1 MLGKLMK
8 YEWRGLRLPVSIMIG
23 ILGATTLLTCIIIFT
38 IDPKLDSVA
47 SGFSMISLVLSFMLY
62 YFGVIGC
69 SVGTMLIIAIRFY
82 KTTYTDQGY
91 LTHTLPV
98 DSKTL
103 LAAKTITSVLCHLIM
118 LASIVITILIIIG
131 VGIYHISNVSTYYD
145 AQYWHH
151 FFTEAFSDF
160 SEEFK
165 EEYGISFG
173 LFVVFYIL
181 FLIISSISG
190 IMSVLGCISLGQ
202 LYAKHR
208 ILGAIIAYF
217 GMMGIQQFISY
228 IAMMPTYSK
237 MLRAEALSETMPM
250 LEVISPTMIITLL
263 WSVTVAVVMH
273 LINLHM
279 MTKRLNLE

>member
-23 ILGATTLLTCIIIFT
+23 VLGATTLLTCIIILT
-38 IDPKLDSVA
+38 INPKLDDVA
-47 SGFSMISLVLSFMLY
+47 AGFSVFSLVLSIMLY
-62 YFGVIGC
+62 YFGIIGC

-98 DSKTL
+98 ESKTL
-103 LAAKTITSVLCHLIM
+103 LAAKTITSVLCYLLMLIGIF
-118 LASIVITILIIIG
+118 ATIIIILG
-131 VGIYHISNVSTYYD
+131 VAFFHIGNVSSYD
-145 AQYWHH
+145 AQYMQRM
-151 FFTEAFSDF
+151 AASAL
-160 SEEFK
+160 SEITASFK
-165 EEYGISFG
+165 EDYGISFAT
-173 LFVVFYIL
+173 FVVFYIL
-181 FLIISSISG
+181 FLIISCISG
-190 IMSVLGCISLGQ
+190 IMTVLGCISLGQ

-208 ILGAIIAYF
+208 IIGAIIAYF
-217 GMMGIQQFISY
+217 GVMSVQQFISY
-228 IAMMPTYSK
+228 LAMLPTYSK

-250 LEVISPTMIITLL
+250 LEVISPTMIITLI
-263 WSVTVAVVMH
+263 WAVAVSVIMH

>member
-8 YEWRGLRLPVSIMIG
+8 YEWRGLRFPIFIMMG
-23 ILGATTLLTCIIIFT
+23 ILGAATLLTCLIILT
-38 IDPKLDSVA
+38 IDPKLDNVA
-47 SGFSMISLVLSFMLY
+47 SGFSFLSLMLSIMLY

-69 SVGTMLIIAIRFY
+69 TLGTMLVVAIRFY

-98 DSKTL
+98 ESKTL
-103 LAAKTITSVLCHLIM
+103 LAAKTIVSVICHLMM
-118 LASIVITILIIIG
+118 LTCVVVTILIIIG
-131 VGIYHISNVSTYYD
+131 VGVYHIGNVSEYWD
-145 AQYWHH
+145 AHYWHRI
-151 FFTEAFSDF
+151 FTEGF
-160 SEEFK
+160 SELSESFR
-165 EEYGISFG
+165 EEYGISLG
-173 LFVVFYIL
+173 GFVAFYL
-181 FLIISSISG
+181 VFLIISSISG
-190 IMSVLGCISLGQ
+190 IMTVLGCISLGQ

-217 GMMGIQQFISY
+217 VVIGVQQFISY
-228 IAMMPTYSK
+228 LAMMPTYSR

-250 LEVISPTMIITLL
+250 FEVISPTMIITLL
-263 WSVTVAVVMH
+263 WSVAVSVIMH